1 LFGTHSLH
9 AQAQIVFDNASS
21 NSAFSNTGI
30 ANLTVPHT
38 VGTGVDRI
46 LYVGVSTSSTVVPVG
61 APASRVITVTFR
73 QDAINQ
79 NLERVGTQISSDTK
93 NAIELFRLVSPVVG
107 NGVVSINFSVD
118 PLVPNPVVNYAVGG
132 AVSFTGVNQTTP
144 NGAFFSSTAN
154 NNTPIVNVT
163 DAVAGDVVLDT
174 LGVSPTAI
182 FAGAGPEQIERY
194 NGRQFFNSFDI
205 GAGSTEPATGS
216 PVPMS
221 WTLTNLDS
229 WALGATAIKAAPPR
243 TAATVTVSG
252 RVLTSSKRGVQVKI
266 TNSSGETRSVFTN
279 SFGFYQFEDLSA
291 GEIYIVNVFS
301 KRYIFNSRVVNLYED
316 ISELDFVP
324 VR

>member
-1 LFGTHSLH
+1 
-9 AQAQIVFDNASS
+9 
-21 NSAFSNTGI
+21 
-30 ANLTVPHT
+30 
-38 VGTGVDRI
+38 
-46 LYVGVSTSSTVVPVG
+46 VPVG
-61 APASRVITVTFR
+61 APAGRVITVTFS
-73 QDAINQ
+73 QGAVNQ

-93 NAIELFRLVSPVVG
+93 NSIELFRLVTPVVG

-118 PLVPNPVVNYAVGG
+118 PLVSNPVVNYAVGG
-132 AVSFTGVNQTTP
+132 VVSFTGVNQTTP

-163 DAVAGDVVLDT
+163 DAVAGEVVLDT
-174 LGVSPTAI
+174 LSVSPTAI

-194 NGRQFFNSFDI
+194 NGRQFFNNSFDI

-221 WTLTNLDS
+221 WTLTNSDS

-252 RVLTSSKRGVQVKI
+252 RVLTSSKRGLSRAQVKI

-279 SFGFYQFEDLSA
+279 SFGFYQFEDLPA
-291 GEIYIVNVFS
+291 GETYIVNFFS
-301 KRYIFNSRVVNLYED
+301 KRYIFDSRVVNLYED